1 MAAWHRERER
11 FRLHRCFRCSIN
23 GIPLFREFKAIGK
36 EEFKM
41 IPDCGLNTWKME
53 LPFTDLE
60 NVGEQTG
67 FWRKM
72 GVPLGTSKF

>member
-1 MAAWHRERER
+1 MIAAWHRERER

-23 GIPLFREFKAIGK
+23 GIPLFRESKARGK

-53 LPFTDLE
+53 LPCTDLD
-60 NVGEQTG
+60 NVGEQALEENG
-67 FWRKM
+67 SFF
-72 GVPLGTSKF
+72 GDI